1 MNSKRRT
8 TINSERGMVNQRS
21 RVHSDRRHAFSGAL
35 FGRRRRWRLAFE
47 FGFFFFQAL
56 AGLHSFFLQL
66 GRRYRNAIVAGGYQ
80 NATGVAA
87 IFHGWNEDF
96 EGSCSFLC
104 FTILVLNTSV

>member
-1 MNSKRRT
+1 
-8 TINSERGMVNQRS
+8 MVNERS
-21 RVHSDRRHAFSGAL
+21 RVHSNRRHASSGA
-35 FGRRRRWRLAFE
+35 FFRRRRRRRLAFE
-47 FGFFFFQAL
+47 SGFFFFQAL

-96 EGSCSFLC
+96 ERGRTFLC
-104 FTILVLNTSV
+104 LTILVLNASV